1 MSQRI
6 IVKIMIKAS
15 EIIARKPIRD
25 SVPLEIKLSK
35 KYLDFSLNVFFG
47 LIPSGDMSITCL
59 FLFT

>member
-1 MSQRI
+1 MSRRI

-25 SVPLEIKLSK
+25 SVPLDIKLSK

-47 LIPSGDMSITCL
+47 LISSGEIPITYL
-59 FLFT
+59 F